1 MKYFEV
7 CVEVVVGQMK
17 NGKDKKKKEY
27 YLVDAQSVTEAEA
40 RLVKDFVD
48 SGDSRDYTVYSVKE
62 SKILQVINVK

>member
-7 CVEVVVGQMK
+7 TVEVVVGQMK
-17 NGKDKKKKEY
+17 NGKNKKTKEY
-27 YLVDAQSVTEAEA
+27 YLVDAHSVTEAEA

-62 SKILQVINVK
+62 SKILQVINA